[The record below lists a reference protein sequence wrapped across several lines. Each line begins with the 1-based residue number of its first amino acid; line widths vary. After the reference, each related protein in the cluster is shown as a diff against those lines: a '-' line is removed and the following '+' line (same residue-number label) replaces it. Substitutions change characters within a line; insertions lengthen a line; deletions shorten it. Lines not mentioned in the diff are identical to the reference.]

1 MNGEYPMALSE
12 NGAGGEASFVSQ
24 RFRPAA
30 RSDILP
36 SSRSATLPPGELEL
50 SDSDRPTEI
59 SYPPA
64 SAILGFDREH
74 PTIPAPLWT
83 EGESMVRPAPAVATH
98 RGIFL
103 ENLASPTEPPP
114 SFNELE
120 LSQLNDSIDFD
131 SDDTL

>member
-1 MNGEYPMALSE
+1 MDGEYPMALGDDVS
-12 NGAGGEASFVSQ
+12 GGDASFVSQ
-24 RFRPAA
+24 RFRPAS

-64 SAILGFDREH
+64 SAILGFDREY

-103 ENLASPTEPPP
+103 ENLASQTEPPP
-114 SFNELE
+114 SFEDME
-120 LSQLNDSIDFD
+120 LSQLDDGLEFD